1 MRKSAKG
8 WRLKLSAL
16 VASAAG
22 AAVILVGWHGAQRT
36 SRAAL
41 LQLRVAPA
49 YALVERQPPS
59 PYVQH
64 PTRGLEYSEGQLP
77 FDVSSVPGSKSI
89 CDWVY
94 CPTSSEA
101 IQVSRWTPAEERAG
115 MAKPIDV
122 NDYAVT
128 WTGNSGGVWSIMSVC
143 TLVCGCV
150 RACAFSS
157 RRHSH
162 RAQHAGSACSA
173 GVDARSSPVSP
184 TPLQQVRVGG
194 FVATCS
200 LMRAS
205 ANRLGLRHVRRCDE
219 CL

>member
-1 MRKSAKG
+1 MRKRDRG
-8 WRLKLSAL
+8 WRMKLATL

-22 AAVILVGWHGAQRT
+22 AAVLLVGWHGAQRT
-36 SRAAL
+36 TRAAL
-41 LQLRVAPA
+41 LQRRFAPA

-115 MAKPIDV
+115 MANPVDV

-128 WTGNSGGVWSIMSVC
+128 WTGDREGVWSIMSVC
-143 TLVCGCV
+143 TLVCGCA

-157 RRHSH
+157 RTHSH
-162 RAQHAGSACSA
+162 RAQHAA
-173 GVDARSSPVSP
+173 P
-184 TPLQQVRVGG
+184 Q
-194 FVATCS
+194 
-200 LMRAS
+200 
-205 ANRLGLRHVRRCDE
+205 RR
-219 CL
+219 